1 MSSRAREK
9 IEKGVFRIGGMVY
22 AERSKDGKM
31 HRRKAPMQGSAALNA
46 KGKPTPALRT
56 WLKQFAE
63 QVDNEKWVELELSKQ
78 RSSSPTLKELA
89 EIYLEIA
96 AVEYTKTREPKPA
109 SATQNASSLL
119 RVAKACGVKEDDRVD
134 GLTADAIEKWVADY
148 CAKNAERGLDRARTS
163 AWSQIAQAKSV
174 WTAWTRP
181 CYESRNVKLPECL
194 FAWPTPKRNFAQAYR
209 RPPEALRE
217 ATVKWYNNLERI
229 LPGSWAAATLMM
241 QFAMRPGDA
250 CALTWDNIT
259 ENGDTYTL
267 RYVPQKTH
275 GRTEKPRAVT
285 WPVSADLYARLKKAG
300 GIHYV
305 VPGDSPTVR
314 YNVYQT
320 GLNPMMRNVGW
331 DEETYDKACY
341 ELRKLCIDAVYRKF
355 GIERAVQ
362 ISGDNAQTILRYYAD
377 PQIDGLAPVD
387 ISAIVCSNPRPVE
400 SSSSD
405 SQTDASPPD
414 PSTSASRQ

>member
-1 MSSRAREK
+1 MSLRERTK
-9 IEKGVFRIGGMVY
+9 IEKGLFLIGEMVY
-22 AERSKDGKM
+22 AERSKDGRV
-31 HRRKAPMQGSAALNA
+31 HRRKAPMQGTAALNA
-46 KGKPTPALRT
+46 KGKPTQALRT
-56 WLKQFAE
+56 WFKLFLD
-63 QVDNEKWVELELSKQ
+63 QVDNEKWRELEESRQ
-78 RSSSPTLKELA
+78 RSSSPTLKELSDL
-89 EIYLEIA
+89 YLEIA
-96 AVEYTKTREPKPA
+96 AVEYTKTKEPKPA

-119 RVAKACGVKEDDRVD
+119 RIAKACGVSEEDRVD
-134 GLTADAIEKWVADY
+134 GLTAETIEKWVADY
-148 CAKNAERGLDRARTS
+148 CMKNAERGLDRARTS
-163 AWSQIAQAKSV
+163 AWSQIAQARSV

-181 CYESRNVKLPECL
+181 YYTARAIKLPECL
-194 FAWPTPKRNFAQAYR
+194 FGWPSPKRNYAQAYR

-217 ATVKWYNNLERI
+217 ATVKWYNNLEEL

-250 CALTWDNIT
+250 SALKWENIT
-259 ENGDTYTL
+259 PNGDSYTL

-285 WPVSADLYARLKKAG
+285 WPMSAALYARLKKAG
-300 GIHYV
+300 GADYV

-314 YNVYQT
+314 YNVFQT
-320 GLNPMMRNVGW
+320 GLNPMMRGVGW
-331 DEETYDKACY
+331 DELSYDKACY

-387 ISAIVCSNPRPVE
+387 ISAIVCSTPRPVE